1 MSIINCLYMRAMFF
15 LFVLMA
21 NITNAD
27 LRPNFVFIIA
37 DDWSYPH
44 AGFLGDKTVKTP
56 AFDMLASSGVNFS
69 NAYVTA
75 PSCSPSRAAILSGQ
89 HHWRLEYAANLGGSL
104 KADIPLFTDL
114 LKEAG
119 YLVGKFGKSHWPS
132 NHSFREEPFPKK
144 YLKIDSFLETRK
156 KDQPFFYWYGAR
168 EPHRHY
174 EKGIGKKHG
183 IDSSKIQVP
192 DCMPDRLD
200 IREDIADYYYYVQ
213 KFDKQCAEI
222 IEALEKADEL
232 ENTVV
237 VITSDNG
244 MPFPRAKATLYD
256 LGIKVPLAIKW
267 PKNFPGKRQVT
278 DFVSLH
284 DLAPT
289 FLELAG
295 LEIPETMNGRS
306 LVNILKSNKEGRIEE
321 ERSFVLAGM
330 ERHVECN
337 PQRALRTD
345 RFLLIKNYKQ
355 KWPVANSDYNYN
367 IDPSPSKAFIMNNKN
382 DPEIQP
388 FYKMAFEA
396 RGEYEIYD
404 LSQDPGQI
412 RNLVNN
418 PEYQQV
424 KEELIKKLKSEL
436 EGSGD
441 PRVLRPGEL
450 FEDFRK
456 KDKK

>member
-1 MSIINCLYMRAMFF
+1 MFLQNF
-15 LFVLMA
+15 FYKTSLLSALVFFTSLSHA
-21 NITNAD
+21 SKQ
-27 LRPNFVFIIA
+27 PNFVFIIA

-89 HHWRLEYAANLGGSL
+89 HHWRLEYAANLGGSI
-104 KADIPLFTDL
+104 KAEIPLFTDL
-114 LKEAG
+114 LQKEG

-132 NHSFREEPFPKK
+132 KHSFREEPLPKK
-144 YLKIDSFLETRK
+144 HIRIHSFLKKRK

-174 EKGIGKKHG
+174 EKGIGKKNG
-183 IDSSKIQVP
+183 IQAANIQVP
-192 DCMPDRLD
+192 DCMPDKLA

-213 KFDKQCAEI
+213 KFDDQCGEI
-222 IEALEKADEL
+222 ITALKDAGEL
-232 ENTVV
+232 ENTII

-256 LGIKVPLAIKW
+256 LGVKVPLAIKW
-267 PKNFPGKRQVT
+267 PKKFPGKRQVS
-278 DFVSLH
+278 DFVYLH

-289 FLELAG
+289 FLQLAG
-295 LEIPETMNGRS
+295 IKVPETMNGKS
-306 LVNILKSNKEGRIEE
+306 LVGILESNKDGRIEKD
-321 ERSFVLAGM
+321 RSFVVVGM

-345 RFLLIKNYKQ
+345 RFLLIKNYKDE
-355 KWPVANSDYNYN
+355 WPVVNSDYNYN
-367 IDPSPSKAFIMNNKN
+367 IDPSPSKTFMMENKN
-382 DPEIQP
+382 DPAIKP
-388 FYKMAFEA
+388 FYKMAFES

-404 LSQDPGQI
+404 LSQDPGQTK
-412 RNLVNN
+412 NLVNN
-418 PEYQQV
+418 PEYQKV
-424 KEELIKKLKSEL
+424 KEELIKKLKLEL
-436 EGSGD
+436 NASAD
-441 PRVLRPGEL
+441 PRVFQKGEL
-450 FEDFRK
+450 FEGYRK
-456 KDKK
+456 RDKQ